1 MDWHESHLI
10 LLKAGLAPDAF
21 IQMALQLTWFRNQ
34 GYATATYETA
44 STRIFNNGRTETLR
58 TLTSESK
65 TFVESMMSK
74 DVDVWRAFSNL
85 PSSNTPPE

>member
-1 MDWHESHLI
+1 MNEYEVQLI
-10 LLKAGLAPDAF
+10 LSKAGLAPDAF

-44 STRIFNNGRTETLR
+44 STRIFDNGRTETLR

-65 TFVESMMSK
+65 RFVESMMSK
-74 DVDVWRAFSNL
+74 DVDVWRAL
-85 PSSNTPPE
+85 TT